1 MALDQKTEARRRRSR
16 TTTTEGPV
24 RGRED
29 STLFVVSYDIP
40 NDRRRNQ
47 MHKMLSGFGEWRQFS
62 LFECFLTT
70 KQYLQLQER
79 LHALVDS
86 DEDQVRIY
94 RLCVSCMN
102 KVESVGHDRPHDH
115 TSYIV

>member
-1 MALDQKTEARRRRSR
+1 MALDQTTEARRQRVR
-16 TTTTEGPV
+16 TTAADGTV

-40 NDRRRNQ
+40 NDRRRGQ
-47 MHKMLSGFGEWRQFS
+47 IHKMLSGFGEWRQFS
-62 LFECFLTT
+62 LFECFLTA

-79 LHALVDS
+79 LRALINTE
-86 DEDQVRIY
+86 EDQVRIY